1 MLDLKFV
8 PNLPKQEFIVIWRAK
23 LGNMGGG
30 DISNRNN
37 IGRPPVVCGMP
48 GSMSQHNSPDADL
61 YWEEHWSNDLD
72 TAEFRLNRPKVLNS
86 LTTAMCHDM
95 LKKI

>member
-1 MLDLKFV
+1 MCKLTVSSDKHACL
-8 PNLPKQEFIVIWRAK
+8 AK
-23 LGNMGGG
+23 LGNMSGG